1 VSIWR
6 DIRED
11 LRVPVER
18 DPAAR
23 GALDVILSYPGF
35 HAIVAHR
42 LIHALHGLGVPL
54 LPRFLANIVRATT
67 GIEIHPAATIGRRFF
82 IDHGMGVLIGET
94 AEVGDD
100 VTLYK
105 GVTLGGTSLGGGKRH
120 PTIGNDVVIGTN
132 ASILGA
138 ITVGD
143 GARVGAGSVVVR
155 DVPPR
160 ATVVGIPG
168 RIVLQDGKPVPSSQS
183 QRVDM
188 PDPQGLLVAEL
199 SERVAALEAKLAERP
214 NRERIDEAN
223 AVAVD
228 GASAAS
234 VDGPAGGTVDGSAAA
249 AVDGPRAVTVDEAG
263 AVPVDGTSAVTVDG
277 TSSPAA
283 RATCIP
289 AEPNGVAA
297 LRSDV
302 SAAL

>member
-1 VSIWR
+1 MSIWSE
-6 DIRED
+6 IAED

-23 GALDVILSYPGF
+23 GTLDVILSYPGF
-35 HAIVAHR
+35 HAVTAHR
-42 LIHALHGLGVPL
+42 FIHALNGLGVPL
-54 LPRFLANIVRATT
+54 LPRFLSNLVRAAT
-67 GIEIHPAATIGRRFF
+67 GIEIHPAARIGRRFF

-94 AEVGDD
+94 AEIGDD

-105 GVTLGGTSLGGGKRH
+105 GVTLGGTSLGRGKRH

-168 RIVLQDGKPVPSSQS
+168 RIVLQDGRPVSSPAP

-188 PDPQGLLVAEL
+188 PDPQGQLIAQLIERVAEL
-199 SERVAALEAKLAERP
+199 EKKLAAREAAIP
-214 NRERIDEAN
+214 ND
-223 AVAVD
+223 V
-228 GASAAS
+228 
-234 VDGPAGGTVDGSAAA
+234 
-249 AVDGPRAVTVDEAG
+249 
-263 AVPVDGTSAVTVDG
+263 
-277 TSSPAA
+277 SPA
-283 RATCIP
+283 
-289 AEPNGVAA
+289 
-297 LRSDV
+297 L
-302 SAAL
+302 

>member
-1 VSIWR
+1 VSIWSE
-6 DIRED
+6 IAED

-23 GALDVILSYPGF
+23 GTLDVILSYPGF
-35 HAIVAHR
+35 HAVTAHR
-42 LIHALHGLGVPL
+42 FIHALNGLGVPL
-54 LPRFLANIVRATT
+54 LPRFLSNLVRAAT
-67 GIEIHPAATIGRRFF
+67 GIEIHPAARIGRRFF

-94 AEVGDD
+94 AEIGDD

-105 GVTLGGTSLGGGKRH
+105 GVTLGGTSLGRGKRH

-168 RIVLQDGKPVPSSQS
+168 RIVLQDGRPVSSPTP

-188 PDPQGLLVAEL
+188 PDPQGQMILQLTERIAEL
-199 SERVAALEAKLAERP
+199 EKKLAA
-214 NRERIDEAN
+214 RE
-223 AVAVD
+223 
-228 GASAAS
+228 
-234 VDGPAGGTVDGSAAA
+234 A
-249 AVDGPRAVTVDEAG
+249 AVPNDV
-263 AVPVDGTSAVTVDG
+263 
-277 TSSPAA
+277 SPA
-283 RATCIP
+283 
-289 AEPNGVAA
+289 
-297 LRSDV
+297 L
-302 SAAL
+302 